1 MKSTASAVIV
11 SLLLTTA
18 PPVAHAVTE
27 AINAASLK
35 PYCQYSIQA
44 KGQAQAL
51 QSRITSA
58 LTDLKGYSKLTK
70 AMKLG
75 ALTDSRNAIGFTT
88 LSLYAATKAEEA
100 RQQIETKA
108 TANIVNAAKSAYTA
122 GHIDDFVTVLY
133 TTTARTGTHSTN
145 TCLAHTGNDAAV
157 KALIGGCLDDT
168 FTTPTTGGPSL
179 ATLLQDNTG
188 TYAAG
193 DLSANHGCTLF
204 TAHNTVFTGAAPAKG
219 VEFGGGMFTTH
230 STAATSD
237 QTRLKKLAAADTIN
251 KHKAAVAAVEAASQ
265 SSAPSTPATITDV
278 ITLISKAE
286 NNDELTEDLRKVL
299 NKDEEIPPNK
309 LKGMLETAFG
319 QDFEKDTGRIAAAL
333 KQLKAPNGKNKQ
345 QTPVLDLEEADLD
358 VAIAH
363 KLQNAAATE
372 KQGTTCTDAVTH
384 SNPEEVCNAIEEQQQ
399 CDNTPGCHYN
409 KTKEGKK
416 CTLTKEEK
424 EATEK

>member
-1 MKSTASAVIV
+1 MKSPATAVIV
-11 SLLLTTA
+11 SILLMTA
-18 PPVAHAVTE
+18 TPVAHAATE
-27 AINAASLK
+27 AIKATSLQ

-88 LSLYAATKAEEA
+88 LSLYAATKTENA
-100 RQQIETKA
+100 RQEIETTA
-108 TANIVNAAKSAYTA
+108 TANIVNAAKAAYTA
-122 GHIDDFVTVLY
+122 GRVDDFVNVLY
-133 TTTARTGTHSTN
+133 TTTATEGTHTAN
-145 TCLAHTGNDAAV
+145 TCLAHTGNDDAV

-168 FTTPTTGGPSL
+168 FTKLTTRGPSL
-179 ATLLQDNTG
+179 ATLLQTNTG
-188 TYAAG
+188 TYG
-193 DLSANHGCTLF
+193 SGELSANHGCTLF
-204 TAHNTVFTGAAPAKG
+204 TAHDTVFSGAAPGTG
-219 VEFGGGMFTTH
+219 VVFGGGMFTTH
-230 STAATSD
+230 STPAVND
-237 QTRLKKLAAADTIN
+237 QTRLKKLASAATIAR
-251 KHKAAVAAVEAASQ
+251 HKAAVAAVEAASQ
-265 SSAPSTPATITDV
+265 SSAPSRPPALTEV
-278 ITLISKAE
+278 ITLINKAAE
-286 NNDELTEDLRKVL
+286 SGELTEALSKVL
-299 NKDEEIPPNK
+299 NNGTEIPAAK

-319 QDFEKDTGRIAAAL
+319 QDFEKDTGRMAAAL

-384 SNPEEVCNAIEEQQQ
+384 SNPEEV
-399 CDNTPGCHYN
+399 
-409 KTKEGKK
+409 
-416 CTLTKEEK
+416 
-424 EATEK
+424 